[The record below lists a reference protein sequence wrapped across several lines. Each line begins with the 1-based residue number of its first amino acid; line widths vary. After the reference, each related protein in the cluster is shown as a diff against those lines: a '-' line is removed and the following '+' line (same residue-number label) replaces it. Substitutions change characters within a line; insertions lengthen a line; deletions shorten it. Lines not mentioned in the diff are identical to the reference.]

1 MTLNDALR
9 DAFGAALRRSD
20 PVSGGDIND
29 AFALTLT
36 DDTRVFMKSNRTASP
51 AFFQAEAEGL
61 SAIRDTGAISVPSVI
76 AVGSDAATGAFLLL
90 QWVESAPRAPTSGR
104 ISGTAWP

>member
-9 DAFGAALRRSD
+9 DAFGAELRRSD

-36 DDTRVFMKSNRTASP
+36 DGARVFMKSNRAASP
-51 AFFQAEAEGL
+51 AFFQAEAAGL
-61 SAIRDTGAISVPSVI
+61 AAICDTGCIQHSFRSDDRRKGGIFITVI
-76 AVGSDAATGAFLLL
+76 YD
-90 QWVESAPRAPTSGR
+90 R
-104 ISGTAWP
+104 I